1 MEDIIMKELRVKACN
16 EFVIGHYRNDKD
28 VLRRK
33 DITDGQL
40 INAVGKGKWFCI
52 YDWFGNRIHAR
63 FTIKKIEKDEFND
76 YIYTVS
82 SNKDV
87 PERYFPSLYQ
97 IVDLYPNTAVP
108 VGYSILNS

>member
-16 EFVIGHYRNDKD
+16 EFIIGKYYSSKD
-28 VLRRK
+28 ILRRK

-40 INAVGKGKWFCI
+40 INAVGKRKWFCI
-52 YDWFGNRIHAR
+52 YDWFGNRTHAR
-63 FTIKKIEKDEFND
+63 FTIKKIEKTEFGD
-76 YIYTVS
+76 YIYTIS

-97 IVDLYPNTAVP
+97 IVDLYLNTAVP
-108 VGYSILNS
+108 VSYSILHS